1 MERDLIDEVQIQPN
15 HSKVHPIPIPSN
27 ADAALKFLHIYSKY
41 LIDHSARLTPRNECF
56 YLMRHNENFF

>member
-27 ADAALKFLHIYSKY
+27 ADAALKFFS
-41 LIDHSARLTPRNECF
+41 SNNEEKF
-56 YLMRHNENFF
+56 ADLVVIFKNF